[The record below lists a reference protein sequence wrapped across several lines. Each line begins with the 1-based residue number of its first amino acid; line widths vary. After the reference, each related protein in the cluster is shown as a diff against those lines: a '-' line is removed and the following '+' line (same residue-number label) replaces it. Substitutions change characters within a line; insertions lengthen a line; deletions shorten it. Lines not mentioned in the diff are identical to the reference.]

1 METFNPLGGPSRLS
15 RSAQMQALN
24 TSRQDHEPS
33 DSVCRFRAEF
43 ARQAVALWGLYA
55 NDYTF
60 NSNTVAEIRF
70 EIVNR
75 AA

>member
-1 METFNPLGGPSRLS
+1 
-15 RSAQMQALN
+15 MQALN

-33 DSVCRFRAEF
+33 DSVCRFRAGF

-55 NDYTF
+55 NDCTF